1 MNQLPF
7 PAKPKDSLYGW
18 PLPARLE
25 EFAKLR
31 QQKGLPTFRVT
42 FQGQNRDFPIIRV
55 PLNLPKYRL
64 TNGRTASSQAEFLA
78 KNPVRPKTYF
88 LEDPELL
95 DVQQTQHELLVRL
108 SEKQDLL
115 KYFRDVQNKQTLPIL
130 LDENG
135 FVVNGNRRLSA
146 WRHWHKEDS
155 RTYEHFANIDV
166 VVLPHCDDKEI
177 DRIEAR
183 EQVQKDIK
191 ADYTWD
197 AEANM
202 VRQKMKLH
210 GFTEKEIGEIYKM
223 KDAEVKELLQMSDLA
238 EEYLKSLGKADHWSL
253 VVEHEFAFQ
262 KLVQSLSKITS
273 AGEQDLFKRAAFIL
287 IEKSETVRR
296 RLYEAIPEAQ
306 KYLPIVKAKLKEKF
320 PVNAPAAKNDDL
332 NDLFGGAATKNDPSD
347 IPLAAAITATPES
360 KDKAREIIVD
370 VIEAQRELKKEA
382 QSANFLVNQLARAN
396 GFVQSAISEGLK
408 PDTNRAGVAEQL
420 NELEKRMEYIRK
432 WLADHA

>member
-1 MNQLPF
+1 MNQTPF
-7 PAKPKDSLYGW
+7 SAGAKDSPYGW

-25 EFAKLR
+25 EFAKLK

-42 FQGQNRDFPIIRV
+42 FQGQSRDFPIIRV

-78 KNPVRPKTYF
+78 KNPGKARTYF
-88 LEDPELL
+88 VEDPELL
-95 DVQQTQHELLVRL
+95 DVQQAQHELLLKL

-115 KYFRDVQNKQTLPIL
+115 KYFQDVQNKQTYPIL

-135 FVVNGNRRLSA
+135 FVVNGNRRLTA
-146 WRHWHKEDS
+146 WRHWYKED
-155 RTYEHFANIDV
+155 RKVYEHFANIDV

-183 EQVQKDIK
+183 IQVQKDIK

-202 VRQKMKLH
+202 ILQKMKLH
-210 GFTEKEIGEIYKM
+210 GFTEKEIGDIYKM
-223 KDAEVKELLQMSDLA
+223 KDSEVKELLQMRDCA
-238 EEYLKSLGKADHWSL
+238 EEYLKSLGKTDHWSL
-253 VVEHEFAFQ
+253 VVEHEFAFK

-287 IEKSETVRR
+287 IEKSETVGR

-306 KYLPIVKAKLKEKF
+306 RYLPLVKAKLKERF
-320 PVNAPAAKNDDL
+320 PVAAPAFKDDGL
-332 NDLFGGAATKNDPSD
+332 QGLFGGTASKNDPID
-347 IPLAAAITATPES
+347 IPLAKAITATPES

-370 VIEAQRELKKEA
+370 VVEAQRELKKEA

-396 GFVQSAISEGLK
+396 K
-408 PDTNRAGVAEQL
+408 AGVAEQL
-420 NELEKRMEYIRK
+420 SELEKRIEQIRN
-432 WLADHA
+432 WLAGHA